1 MYKLYGSLGAASL
14 APHCVLEASGE
25 PYEFIPVD
33 ISDEVE
39 RDPDYLKLNPHG
51 RVPTLVMGG
60 EVMME
65 SAAISMYLADK
76 HPEANLSPAL
86 GDSQRWEYL
95 QWMTYLTNTLQETM
109 LLKRY
114 SSGYTTDTDTSAVSD
129 SAATRLTQILHVLD
143 VGLQKHVGPFFLG
156 DNLSTVDIYLNM
168 VLGWDPDIGAGASE
182 TKDWPNVTKNYDA
195 LFSRKDVA
203 KILLEN
209 DFPGPVS

>member
-25 PYEFIPVD
+25 QYEFIAVD
-33 ISDEVE
+33 ISDEAE
-39 RDPDYLKLNPHG
+39 RDPEYLKLNPHG

-60 EVMME
+60 EIMME

-76 HPEANLSPAL
+76 HPKANLSPTL
-86 GDSQRWEYL
+86 DDSQRWEYL

-143 VGLQKHVGPFFLG
+143 AGLEKHGGPFFLG
-156 DNLSTVDIYLNM
+156 HRLTTADIYLNM
-168 VLGWDPDIGAGASE
+168 VLGWDPEIGAGARE
-182 TKDWPNVTKNYDA
+182 VNDWPNISKSYDA
-195 LFSRKDVA
+195 LFSRDDVA
-203 KILLEN
+203 RILLAN
-209 DFPGPVS
+209 DFPEPTP

>member
-25 PYEFIPVD
+25 SYEFITVD
-33 ISDEVE
+33 ISDEVK
-39 RDPDYLKLNPHG
+39 RDPEYLKLNPHG

-86 GDSQRWEYL
+86 DDPQRWEYL

-129 SAATRLTQILHVLD
+129 SATSRLNQILQVLE
-143 VGLQKHVGPFFLG
+143 VGLEKHGGPFLLG
-156 DNLSTVDIYLNM
+156 NNLSTADIYLNM
-168 VLGWDPDIGAGASE
+168 VLGWDPDIGAGARE
-182 TKDWPNVTKNYDA
+182 VNDWPNVSKSYDA
-195 LFSRKDVA
+195 LFSREDVA

>member
-25 PYEFIPVD
+25 SYEFITVD
-33 ISDEVE
+33 ISDEVK
-39 RDPDYLKLNPHG
+39 RDPEYLKLNPHG

-65 SAAISMYLADK
+65 SAAISMYLAGK
-76 HPEANLSPAL
+76 HPEAHLSPAL
-86 GDSQRWEYL
+86 DDPQRWEYL

-129 SAATRLTQILHVLD
+129 SATSRLNQILQVLE
-143 VGLQKHVGPFFLG
+143 VGLEKHGGPFLLG
-156 DNLSTVDIYLNM
+156 NNLSTADIYLNM
-168 VLGWDPDIGAGASE
+168 VLGWDPDIGAGARE
-182 TKDWPNVTKNYDA
+182 VNDWPNVSKSYDA
-195 LFSRKDVA
+195 LFSREDVA

>member
-39 RDPDYLKLNPHG
+39 RDPEYLKLNPHG

-60 EVMME
+60 EIMME
-65 SAAISMYLADK
+65 SAAISIYLADK
-76 HPEANLSPAL
+76 HPEANMAPTFDA
-86 GDSQRWEYL
+86 SQRWEYL

-114 SSGYTTDTDTSAVSD
+114 SSGYTTDSDSSAVSD
-129 SAATRLTQILHVLD
+129 SAAERLNHILHV
-143 VGLQKHVGPFFLG
+143 VGTGLEKNGGPFFLG
-156 DNLSTVDIYLNM
+156 DSLSIADIYLNM

-182 TKDWPNVTKNYDA
+182 TTDWPNITKNYDA
-195 LFSRKDVA
+195 LFSRDDVA

-209 DFPGPVS
+209 GFPGPTS

>member
-25 PYEFIPVD
+25 SYEFITVD
-33 ISDEVE
+33 ISDEVK
-39 RDPDYLKLNPHG
+39 RDPEYLKLNPHG

-86 GDSQRWEYL
+86 DDPQRWEYL

-129 SAATRLTQILHVLD
+129 SATSRLNQILQVLE
-143 VGLQKHVGPFFLG
+143 VGLEKHGGPFLLG
-156 DNLSTVDIYLNM
+156 NNLSTADIYLNM
-168 VLGWDPDIGAGASE
+168 VLGWDPDIGAGARE
-182 TKDWPNVTKNYDA
+182 VNDWPNVSKSYDA
-195 LFSRKDVA
+195 LFSRDDVA
-203 KILLEN
+203 RILLAN
-209 DFPGPVS
+209 DFPGPTP